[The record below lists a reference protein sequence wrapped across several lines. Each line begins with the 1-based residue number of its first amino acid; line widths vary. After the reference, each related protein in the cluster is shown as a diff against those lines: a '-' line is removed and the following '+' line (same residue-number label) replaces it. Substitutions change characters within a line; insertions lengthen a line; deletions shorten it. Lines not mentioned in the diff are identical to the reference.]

1 MLRQAYGNPYP
12 NNYDTHIVMHTNCIV
27 FLSTY
32 DNSRHYCK
40 ICKAN
45 FAVRPSLLSSEGLL
59 SCLSSVVYL

>member
-45 FAVRPSLLSSEGLL
+45 LQSDLR
-59 SCLSSVVYL
+59 YLVAEDYYLA